1 MRQSGQSTASRRLE
15 PHAQITDSRSETAR
29 FKADEM
35 VSRARARHH
44 VGTVPSV
51 AETDAASTLR
61 SPLRSP
67 NSANPHPLVSFP
79 PPAAPPSRRATL
91 HALQEWEGHVV
102 DIGDNEFV
110 ARLVDLTAGG
120 THESDEAIIPMAEIS
135 ERDASRLV
143 VGSIFRWVIGYER
156 SPEGTQKRVS
166 QIVFRD
172 LPRVTGTDLRRGEE
186 WADKVAPTLS
196 L

>member
-1 MRQSGQSTASRRLE
+1 MGQSGQSTASWRLE
-15 PHAQITDSRSETAR
+15 SHAQITDSRSESAGVI
-29 FKADEM
+29 ADE
-35 VSRARARHH
+35 VISRARVRPH
-44 VGTVPSV
+44 VGTVPSF

-67 NSANPHPLVSFP
+67 NSAAPHPLVSFP